1 MYNIV
6 NEPIEPK
13 TLEPLNTK
21 RLRYFT
27 RLVGKRER
35 LDEPNSTEN

>member
-1 MYNIV
+1 MYDV
-6 NEPIEPK
+6 ADEPTEPE
-13 TLEPLNTK
+13 TLEPLNTE